1 MIKIKP
7 EPISLQLWIVST
19 LTVKFSSDNN
29 NATTNNSIS
38 NQETSQILLIMTK
51 TQAKISVDAWIVKKE
66 LTPRSVVT

>member
-1 MIKIKP
+1 MIKIKS

-19 LTVKFSSDNN
+19 LTVKISSDNN
-29 NATTNNSIS
+29 NANNSNSIS

-51 TQAKISVDAWIVKKE
+51 TQARIPIDAWIVKKE

>member
-1 MIKIKP
+1 MIKIKS

-29 NATTNNSIS
+29 NANNSNSIS

-51 TQAKISVDAWIVKKE
+51 TQARIPIVKKE
-66 LTPRSVVT
+66 RTPRSVVT